1 MSFVPER
8 NEFHTPLTMQDNL
21 ACENKYLC
29 QFLSFS
35 MLPSLLKRTHTDII
49 VVPRAFTNLHL
60 ARFFIIGDFLLI

>member
-8 NEFHTPLTMQDNL
+8 NEFHTAFTMQDNL

-35 MLPSLLKRTHTDII
+35 MLPSLLKRAHTDII

-60 ARFFIIGDFLLI
+60 ARIFIIGDF